1 MSWYS
6 KVAWSQGMFVQ
17 PQHFQQQARYVEDFV
32 RSRCAG
38 LTPYDWGIH
47 ELKLDIELL
56 AQGKVAIEKCS
67 GRFDDGTPFNIRHAE
82 DGPVVLD
89 VPEIQSS
96 TVYLAL
102 PLRRTGMG
110 EIDTQNANEGLA
122 RYIAKE
128 SVARDIIDN
137 NGNETTLQIADLNLR
152 LALDTS
158 NLGDYTTIPIAHIT
172 ERQPDGQIVLDENY
186 VPPCLSCKSVPKIN
200 RYIEELQQL
209 TAHRADTLAGR
220 ISDGGR
226 GANSSSEMADFLLL
240 QTINRYEPLLEH
252 MSNAQDI
259 HPESLYQLFLQ
270 IAGELTTF
278 TKKDR
283 RPGDYPAYKHT
294 QLHDTF
300 SPILAELR
308 QSLSTV
314 LEQAAT
320 QMEVQQKKFGIYV
333 SPITDRST
341 ITGGFFVLAAKASMN
356 TDDLRRHLPAQAKI
370 GPVEQIRELVNLQL
384 PGIAFRA
391 MPAAPRQIPY
401 HSGFTYFELDKN
413 SDLWKKFAQSG
424 GFAFHIGGDFPGLEL
439 EFWAIKE

>member
-17 PQHFQQQARYVEDFV
+17 PQHFQQQTRYIEDLV
-32 RSRCAG
+32 RARCAG
-38 LTPYDWGIH
+38 ITPYDWGIH
-47 ELKLDIELL
+47 ELKFDSELL
-56 AQGKVAIEKCS
+56 TQGKIAIEKCS
-67 GRFDDGTPFNIRHAE
+67 GRFDDGTPFNILHAE
-82 DGPVVLD
+82 EGPVVLD

-96 TVYLAL
+96 TLYLAL
-102 PLRRTGMG
+102 PLRRIGMG
-110 EIDTQNANEGLA
+110 EIDTQNTNEGLT

-128 SVARDIIDN
+128 AVTRDIIDN
-137 NGNETTLQIADLNLR
+137 NSNETTLQIANLNYR
-152 LALDTS
+152 LALDTE
-158 NLGDYTTIPIAHIT
+158 NLGDYTTIPLAHIV
-172 ERQPDGQIVLDENY
+172 ERQPDGQIILDENY
-186 VPPCLSCKSVPKIN
+186 VPPCLSCKAVPKIN

-209 TAHRADTLAGR
+209 MEHRSETLAGR

-252 MSNAQDI
+252 MSKAQDI

-278 TKKDR
+278 TKKSR
-283 RPGDYPAYKHT
+283 RPSDYPPYQHQ
-294 QLHDTF
+294 QLHNTF
-300 SPILAELR
+300 TPILAELR

-314 LEQAAT
+314 LEQAAV
-320 QMEVQQKKFGIYV
+320 QMDVQQKKFGIYV
-333 SPITDRST
+333 SPITDRSV
-341 ITGGFFVLAAKASMN
+341 ISSGFFILAAKASMN

-384 PGIAFRA
+384 PGIPFRP

-401 HSGFTYFELDKN
+401 HSGYTYFELDKN
-413 SDLWKKFAQSG
+413 NDLWKQFTHSG